1 MKVVLLEDLPG
12 KGKAGEIK
20 EVSKGYARNFLLP
33 RGLALLATPTVI
45 KQVESRLEKEKLE
58 ESIDRD
64 KLVELAQQIEGREI
78 RFKARMG
85 AGERLFG
92 SITAADV
99 AEELKRAIGS
109 PIDKKKIDIEKSLR
123 KTGSYE
129 VAVKLASD
137 INPQITVV
145 IEEEK
150 EAEEKAVKKAKKK
163 PEKGAEKKTEKKAEK
178 EAEEKAEKKAEKK
191 PEKGV
196 EKKTE
201 KKAKTEKKTEKGA
214 EKKTEKKAEKK
225 PEKKTEKKAE
235 KEKD

>member
-33 RGLALLATPTVI
+33 RGLALLATPAVI
-45 KQVESRLEKEKLE
+45 KQVESRLEQDKIE

-64 KLVELAQQIEGREI
+64 KLVELAQQIEGKEI
-78 RFKARMG
+78 RFQARMG

-99 AEELKRAIGS
+99 AEKLSQAIGS
-109 PIDKKKIDIEKSLR
+109 VIDKKKIDIEKSLR
-123 KTGSYE
+123 KTGIHQ

-137 INPQITVV
+137 LNPQITVV
-145 IEEEK
+145 IEEEQETETAAK
-150 EAEEKAVKKAKKK
+150 TEKK
-163 PEKGAEKKTEKKAEK
+163 AEKKTEKKK
-178 EAEEKAEKKAEKK
+178 EKKAEKK
-191 PEKGV
+191 
-196 EKKTE
+196 T
-201 KKAKTEKKTEKGA
+201 

-225 PEKKTEKKAE
+225 TEKKSKAKE
-235 KEKD
+235 KEKEEEEEETD

>member
-33 RGLALLATPTVI
+33 RGLALVATSTVI
-45 KQVESRLEKEKLE
+45 KQVESNLEKEKLE
-58 ESIDRD
+58 ESTDRD

-85 AGERLFG
+85 DGERLFG

-99 AEELKRAIGS
+99 AEELSQAIGS
-109 PIDKKKIDIEKSLR
+109 VIDKKKIDIEKSLR

-129 VAVKLASD
+129 VVVKLASD
-137 INPQITVV
+137 LNPQITVV

-150 EAEEKAVKKAKKK
+150 ET
-163 PEKGAEKKTEKKAEK
+163 KTE
-178 EAEEKAEKKAEKK
+178 
-191 PEKGV
+191 
-196 EKKTE
+196 
-201 KKAKTEKKTEKGA
+201 
-214 EKKTEKKAEKK
+214 TEKKAEKK
-225 PEKKTEKKAE
+225 TAKKKEKGKEKEEEKKTAKKKEKGKEKETEKKAE
-235 KEKD
+235 KKKEKGKEKEEEKD

>member
-12 KGKAGEIK
+12 KGRAGEIK

-33 RGLALLATPTVI
+33 RGLALLATPTVM

-64 KLVELAQQIEGREI
+64 KLVELAQQIEGKEI

-85 AGERLFG
+85 TGERLFG

-99 AEELKRAIGS
+99 AEELSRAIGS
-109 PIDKKKIDIEKSLR
+109 VIDKKKIDIEKSLR

-137 INPQITVV
+137 LNPQITVV
-145 IEEEK
+145 IEEEEK
-150 EAEEKAVKKAKKK
+150 EK
-163 PEKGAEKKTEKKAEK
+163 EKGKEK
-178 EAEEKAEKKAEKK
+178 KAEKKAEQ
-191 PEKGV
+191 
-196 EKKTE
+196 KTE
-201 KKAKTEKKTEKGA
+201 KKKG
-214 EKKTEKKAEKK
+214 K
-225 PEKKTEKKAE
+225 E
-235 KEKD
+235 KEEEKD

>member
-20 EVSKGYARNFLLP
+20 EVSKGYAKNFLLP
-33 RGLALLATPTVI
+33 RGLALVATTTVM

-58 ESIDRD
+58 GSIDRD
-64 KLVELAQQIEGREI
+64 KLAELAQQIEGKEI
-78 RFKARMG
+78 RFRARLG

-99 AEELKRAIGS
+99 AEELSRVIGS
-109 PIDKKKIDIEKSLR
+109 VIDKKKIDIEESLR

-137 INPQITVV
+137 IKPQITVV
-145 IEEEK
+145 IEEEEK
-150 EAEEKAVKKAKKK
+150 ETVT
-163 PEKGAEKKTEKKAEK
+163 EKKTEKK
-178 EAEEKAEKKAEKK
+178 KKK
-191 PEKGV
+191 EKGTETEK

-201 KKAKTEKKTEKGA
+201 TEKKKEQG
-214 EKKTEKKAEKK
+214 KKKEE
-225 PEKKTEKKAE
+225 E
-235 KEKD
+235 KE

>member
-1 MKVVLLEDLPG
+1 VGKDREHMKVVLLEDLPG
-12 KGKAGEIK
+12 KGRAGEVK

-64 KLVELAQQIEGREI
+64 RLVELAQQIEGKEI

-92 SITAADV
+92 SITAADI
-99 AEELKRAIGS
+99 AEELGRTIGS
-109 PIDKKKIDIEKSLR
+109 VIDKKKVDIGESLR

-137 INPQITVV
+137 LNPQITVV

-150 EAEEKAVKKAKKK
+150 EIEAEKKTGKKK
-163 PEKGAEKKTEKKAEK
+163 EKDKEKKTEKETEKKAERK
-178 EAEEKAEKKAEKK
+178 TEKKAEKKAEKK
-191 PEKGV
+191 I
-196 EKKTE
+196 E
-201 KKAKTEKKTEKGA
+201 KKAK
-214 EKKTEKKAEKK
+214 KKAEKD
-225 PEKKTEKKAE
+225 
-235 KEKD
+235 KEKGEEKD

>member
-45 KQVESRLEKEKLE
+45 KQIESSLEKERLE

-78 RFKARMG
+78 RFKVRMG

-92 SITAADV
+92 SITAANV
-99 AEELKRAIGS
+99 AEELSQAIGYV
-109 PIDKKKIDIEKSLR
+109 IDKKKIDIEKSLR

-137 INPQITVV
+137 LNPQITVV
-145 IEEEK
+145 IEEE
-150 EAEEKAVKKAKKK
+150 EEKGKETKK
-163 PEKGAEKKTEKKAEK
+163 
-178 EAEEKAEKKAEKK
+178 KAEKKAEKK
-191 PEKGV
+191 KEKGKGKKI
-196 EKKTE
+196 EKETE
-201 KKAKTEKKTEKGA
+201 
-214 EKKTEKKAEKK
+214 TEKKAEKK
-225 PEKKTEKKAE
+225 TEKGKGKETEKK
-235 KEKD
+235 KEKDKEKEAEKKAGKKKEKVKVKEEEKD

>member
-12 KGKAGEIK
+12 RGKAGEIK
-20 EVSKGYARNFLLP
+20 EVSKGYAKNFLLP

-58 ESIDRD
+58 EGVDRD

-99 AEELKRAIGS
+99 AEELSRAIGS
-109 PIDKKKIDIEKSLR
+109 VIDKKKIDIEKSLR

-150 EAEEKAVKKAKKK
+150 EEGEETETKAETKTKTK
-163 PEKGAEKKTEKKAEK
+163 KKTEKKAEK
-178 EAEEKAEKKAEKK
+178 KTGTAKKA
-191 PEKGV
+191 
-196 EKKTE
+196 E
-201 KKAKTEKKTEKGA
+201 KKAKTEKKTGK
-214 EKKTEKKAEKK
+214 
-225 PEKKTEKKAE
+225 E
-235 KEKD
+235 KEEEKD

>member
-12 KGKAGEIK
+12 RGKAGEIK

-58 ESIDRD
+58 ESLDRD

-78 RFKARMG
+78 RFKARLG

-99 AEELKRAIGS
+99 AEELSRAIGS
-109 PIDKKKIDIEKSLR
+109 VIDKKKIDIEKSLR

-145 IEEEK
+145 IEGEK
-150 EAEEKAVKKAKKK
+150 EEGEEIETKAEKKTKTEKKTETKAEKKAEKKTK
-163 PEKGAEKKTEKKAEK
+163 TAKKTEKKTEKKAEK
-178 EAEEKAEKKAEKK
+178 EEEK
-191 PEKGV
+191 
-196 EKKTE
+196 
-201 KKAKTEKKTEKGA
+201 
-214 EKKTEKKAEKK
+214 
-225 PEKKTEKKAE
+225 
-235 KEKD
+235 D